1 MRSKKKAKQ
10 GNLNLVVFFFAFV
23 LFLIIGSFLIKTVLY
38 ISDSKFDGANNFIVA
53 FINNNNEEV
62 VSFAPSNG
70 SVSILKI
77 DTKINAQSLPGY
89 LQVPIDGVVS
99 ANQEV
104 TDRNISSIL
113 LKSSLPFGGHI
124 QRLTRLDLFRLFVF
138 AKGVPLNSIY
148 LRELT
153 SDITDTQKP
162 TLVSLTFTNAVI
174 YKENE
179 SIQVINAS
187 DVFGLGGKLANVITN
202 LGGSVVLVST
212 GDVSANS
219 NIIYYGKKTYTV
231 SKLSDFLGIPAKATD
246 SRGLAGVIITVGK
259 DKAKELNF

>member
-1 MRSKKKAKQ
+1 VRSKKKTKQ

-23 LFLIIGSFLIKTVLY
+23 LLLVIGSFLIKTVLY
-38 ISDSKFDGANNFIVA
+38 ISDSKFDGANNFIVV

-62 VSFAPSNG
+62 VSFAPANG

-77 DTKINAQSLPGY
+77 DAKISVQSLLDY
-89 LQVPIDGVVS
+89 LQVPIDGVVNV
-99 ANQEV
+99 NQEV

-113 LKSSLPFGGHI
+113 FKSSLPFGGHI
-124 QRLTRLDLFRLFVF
+124 QKLTRLDLFRLFVF
-138 AKGVPLNSIY
+138 AKGVPSNSIY

-153 SDITDTQKP
+153 NDTTDAQKS
-162 TLVSLTFTNAVI
+162 TLASLTFTNAVI

-179 SIQVINAS
+179 SIQIINAS
-187 DVFGLGGKLANVITN
+187 DAFGLGGKLANVITN

-219 NIIYYGKKTYTV
+219 KIIYYGKKTYTV
-231 SKLSDFLGIPAKATD
+231 SKLSDFLGIPAEPTG
-246 SRGLAGVIITVGK
+246 SRGLADVIITIGK